1 MKADSQTAAALIQVL
16 QKFCSAFAS
25 RDAVTVMHLFAPDPE
40 VVMITSEES
49 LLRGPDEVSGFLE
62 RYVQGTTTYS
72 WIWDRYDVGKTG
84 DVGWLLSEGTEIAR
98 TGTREQR
105 HPYRMTMVC
114 ENRDKR
120 WVLLQVHGSSP
131 HSG

>member
-1 MKADSQTAAALIQVL
+1 
-16 QKFCSAFAS
+16 
-25 RDAVTVMHLFAPDPE
+25 MHLFAPDPE

-49 LLRGPDEVSGFLE
+49 LLRGPDEVRGFLE

-72 WIWDRYDVGKTG
+72 WIWDRYDVGKVG

-105 HPYRMTMVC
+105 LPYRMTM
-114 ENRDKR
+114 R
-120 WVLLQVHGSSP
+120 
-131 HSG
+131 